1 MTSFDTVN
9 SKLLFYMEEALKT
22 CVILLNHTE
31 KNFCTFSSNDD
42 GKIIETINEREQ
54 IINILI
60 NLENKVDVILDENIN
75 FAFGEN
81 LPADIDD
88 IRKTIRSVLFTVS
101 NRDLEAMNLISS
113 KMQYYRDETIKA
125 RNRKHLSA
133 YIRSGVSLAAGN
145 SYDLKK

>member
-1 MTSFDTVN
+1 MTSFDSVD
-9 SKLLFYMEEALKT
+9 SKLRLYMGEALKT
-22 CVILLNHTE
+22 CVMLLNHTE
-31 KNFCTFSSNDD
+31 KYFCSFSSADD
-42 GKIIETINEREQ
+42 EKIIETINEREQ

-60 NLENKVDVILDENIN
+60 NIENKVDFILDENIN

-88 IRKTIRSVLFTVS
+88 IRKTIRSILLTVS
-101 NRDLEAMNLISS
+101 NRDMEAMNLISS
-113 KMQYYRDETIKA
+113 KMVYYRDETIKA

-133 YIRSGVSLAAGN
+133 YIRSGVSIASGS